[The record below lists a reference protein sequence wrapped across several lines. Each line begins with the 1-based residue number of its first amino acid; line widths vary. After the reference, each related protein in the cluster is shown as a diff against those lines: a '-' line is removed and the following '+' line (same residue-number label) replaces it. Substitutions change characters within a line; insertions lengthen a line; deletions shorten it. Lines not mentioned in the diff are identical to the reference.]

1 MGSKVIVG
9 VQGTSGFDDYN
20 VFLRAMAVAMSG
32 LPEEDPYFYIYSA
45 GPSRINAMVSEF
57 SNLSERGLKARG
69 KKIKFYNVPPSWI
82 EENFDLINHFAFLSN
97 PKEPV
102 SKLVTSAQLKNIDVG
117 IYRH

>member
-1 MGSKVIVG
+1 MGSKMNIA
-9 VQGTSGFDDYN
+9 VQGTVSFDDYN

-32 LPEEDPYFYIYSA
+32 LPAEDPYFYIYSA
-45 GPSRINAMVSEF
+45 GPSKINAMVSEF

-69 KKIKFYNVPPSWI
+69 KRIKFHNVAPSWI
-82 EENFDLINHFAFLSN
+82 EENFDSINHFAFLSN

-102 SKLVTSAQLKNIDVG
+102 SKLAEAAQLKNIDVG